1 MLILKVRGMSRLEQ
15 NIKKLQQQYPKRVAN
30 AMLAEARVELKEARR
45 RTPVDTGELRASGF
59 VAQTITRSKIE
70 TEIGFDTPYAIFV
83 HEDLEAN
90 HPRGGQAKFLESVLR
105 ESAPHMADRLARRL
119 RL

>member
-1 MLILKVRGMSRLEQ
+1 MEKRIRD
-15 NIKKLQQQYPKRVAN
+15 LQREFPKRVAR
-30 AMLAEARVELKEARR
+30 AQMAEARIEMKEAQR
-45 RTPVDTGELRASGF
+45 RTPIDTGDLRASAAI
-59 VAQTITRSKIE
+59 VQTVTKSKIE
-70 TEIGFDTPYAIFV
+70 TDIVFDMPYAIFV